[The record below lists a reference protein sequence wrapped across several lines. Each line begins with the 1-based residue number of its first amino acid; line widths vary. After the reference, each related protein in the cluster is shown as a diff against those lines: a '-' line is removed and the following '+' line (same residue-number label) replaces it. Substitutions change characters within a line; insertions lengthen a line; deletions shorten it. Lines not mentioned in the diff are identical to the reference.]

1 MFIFSNFEK
10 DSVFFSRDSEGR
22 HAFDR
27 VWLEY
32 KNSIMFLNLSIF
44 LKWILLSAE
53 YATGISISIWP
64 LKRGLDATL
73 QREFTKHQ
81 LLFRWWSTMEST
93 NYWDVNFVPQR
104 QDKQVWAGLRPSEGR
119 RDEGARVQGSR
130 RARPT
135 ALLR

>member
-10 DSVFFSRDSEGR
+10 DSVFFSRDSEGC

-32 KNSIMFLNLSIF
+32 KNSIMFLNLNIF

-73 QREFTKHQ
+73 QRVHEASITLSVMVYHGKHQ
-81 LLFRWWSTMEST
+81 LL
-93 NYWDVNFVPQR
+93 
-104 QDKQVWAGLRPSEGR
+104 GR
-119 RDEGARVQGSR
+119 
-130 RARPT
+130 
-135 ALLR
+135 